1 MRLLRLTNYL
11 LEHRLLSI
19 IGVIAITFI
28 PMVGVIGILFA
39 GLVTLRKGILE
50 GALFTTAATLP
61 YLINFYFSNY
71 PVAELSFL
79 IWAAVGI
86 AILSNTLTWIFASML
101 YKHVHWSQLLQ
112 IAALLGVL
120 LVSIIHLAN
129 PSVTNWWGNQLSN
142 YYEKAIIITKNI
154 QNESDKTP
162 TESQLETINLT
173 KQYATG
179 LMTMAILFN
188 AILQLIASRWWQTT
202 LFYPGLLRK
211 ELHHIRLSRL
221 ASILFVLSMIL
232 AYLDNKVAVDIM
244 PILYMLFGTAGLSL
258 IHCLLHTM
266 TSTTKWFWLWLIY
279 IILVI
284 ALPTSLMLLS
294 IVALF
299 DSEWNIRF
307 KLKKG

>member
-11 LEHRLLSI
+11 LAHRLLSL
-19 IGVIAITFI
+19 IGVVAITFI
-28 PMVGVIGILFA
+28 ARVGVIGILFA

-50 GALFTTAATLP
+50 GALFTAAATLP

-86 AILSNTLTWIFASML
+86 AILSNTFTWIFSSML
-101 YKHVHWSQLLQ
+101 YKHVSWSQLLQ

-142 YYEKAIIITKNI
+142 YYEKAIIMTKNI
-154 QNESDKTP
+154 QNEPDKTP

-179 LMTMAILFN
+179 LMTMAVLFN
-188 AILQLIASRWWQTT
+188 AILQLIASRWWQTM

-244 PILYMLFGTAGLSL
+244 PILYMLFGAAGLSL

-266 TSTTKWFWLWLIY
+266 ASTTKWFWLWLIY

-284 ALPTSLMLLS
+284 ALPTSLMLIS
-294 IVALF
+294 ILALF